1 MAEETKKPI
10 YMQKKEHWTTLLIKE
25 FHERLFHTGTSHI
38 LSQMRYINWIPQGQ
52 ATVKA
57 VIYQC
62 GVCRK
67 YNGGLY
73 KMLKIAD
80 WPKEKNP

>member
-1 MAEETKKPI
+1 MPEETKKPI
-10 YMQKKEHWTTLLIKE
+10 YMQKKEHWTMLLIKE
-25 FHERLFHTGTSHI
+25 FHERLFHAGTSHT

-73 KMLKIAD
+73 KMSKIAD
-80 WPKEKNP
+80 WLKEKNP